1 MLLVLISLN
10 EGHTL
15 TNYLSTEERLKYEDL
30 LRNPDLQ
37 LSIEKD
43 LNAVGMNIEAYRKS
57 PKVHVLTTYAL
68 DRERTAFFAEHADVV
83 AQLIEENTLTC
94 SKNKTSFTKLNI
106 GQTTTIVDFITDVAE
121 RNAKQTKLAREYR
134 QKQNTYDT
142 VCGLLKYHSTNTIN
156 CVTPPKKP
164 VVVIDLETL
173 DTANS
178 AAIIEIGA
186 VFGDLETGLV
196 HDTFHAF
203 INAKAGANADRTVS
217 RETLKWHVDTR
228 LKQKESGK
236 YALVP
241 IESYFAPHLMDRLET
256 VYAFLINTIG
266 GWKKS
271 SPIPIQFYAKG
282 PEFDIS
288 ALANLH
294 GQLYGTLSGKVSD
307 LDIDAAVEGNQLNI
321 SKLME
326 QLPESSCGQGIEF
339 PFPYKNVQSVRTE
352 ELALARH
359 VEKRYGVPMDSKVIY
374 MFLDARS
381 ELPHS
386 ALSDALTEFE
396 LIYAI
401 QKYINEPV

>member
-1 MLLVLISLN
+1 MLLLLISLN
-10 EGHTL
+10 EHHSL
-15 TNYLSTEERLKYEDL
+15 VNYLSSEERQKYDDL
-30 LRNPDLQ
+30 ICNPDLQ

-43 LNAVGMNIEAYRKS
+43 LNAVGMNIEAYCKS
-57 PKVHVLTTYAL
+57 PKVHVLTVYAL

-83 AQLIEENTLTC
+83 AQLTEENTLTC
-94 SKNKTSFTKLNI
+94 SKNKTSFTKLSI
-106 GQTTTIVDFITDVAE
+106 GFTSPIIAFIADVAE
-121 RNAKQTKLAREYR
+121 RNAKQTKLMRQYR

-142 VCGLLKYHSTNTIN
+142 VCGLLKYHSTKTIN
-156 CVTPPKKP
+156 CTTPPKKP

-173 DTANS
+173 DTANT

-196 HDTFHAF
+196 HDTFNAF
-203 INAKAGANADRTVS
+203 INARGAANADRTVS
-217 RETLKWHVDTR
+217 RETLKWHVDIR
-228 LKQKESGK
+228 LKQKDSDK
-236 YALVP
+236 YKLVP
-241 IESYFAPHLMDRLET
+241 IESYFAPHSMDRLDT
-256 VYAFLINTIG
+256 VYTFLINTIG
-266 GWKKS
+266 GWKKI
-271 SPIPIQFYAKG
+271 SPTPIQFYAKG
-282 PEFDIS
+282 PEFDIG

-294 GQLYGTLSGKVSD
+294 AQLFGNLSGKVSD
-307 LDIDAAVEGNQLNI
+307 LDIETAVEGNQLNI
-321 SKLME
+321 TELIE

-359 VEKRYGVPMDSKVIY
+359 VEKRSGVPMDPKVIY

-381 ELPHS
+381 EVPHS